1 VKGALFPDIVAF
13 RKAVRHYAIVKGF
26 EFTDLKTDP
35 TRFIA
40 KCAHEGCPWRIHAS
54 RVQGQRAIDVQMFLD
69 FLFVVHTKVYCCARP
84 NKLCFHVQI
93 KVLPAEHNCPTTKLV
108 EGKMATQGWVADRLS
123 DWVKKNPH
131 KGTKEA
137 KEKLRV
143 RVWNKVEV
151 FQSLV
156 RYEGCT

>member
-1 VKGALFPDIVAF
+1 
-13 RKAVRHYAIVKGF
+13 
-26 EFTDLKTDP
+26 
-35 TRFIA
+35 
-40 KCAHEGCPWRIHAS
+40 
-54 RVQGQRAIDVQMFLD
+54 
-69 FLFVVHTKVYCCARP
+69 
-84 NKLCFHVQI
+84 VQI
-93 KVLPAEHNCPTTKLV
+93 KVLPAEHNCPTSKLV